1 MSELRLRSRTVSEIV
16 DAAFALY
23 RRNAM
28 QYILVTALASSPLLI
43 LQLLLPDA
51 AQPAPG
57 NLLSWPVVALSV
69 ASWITYSLM
78 SAVVV
83 KLGSQVYLGAEPD
96 LAQTVRE
103 VLPQLP
109 AVMVAGLLKATLLF
123 AGLLCFLVGA
133 IYVVARF
140 FAVSTTVVLEGQG
153 PFSAFGRSSEL
164 SRGRKRFIFN
174 ALILVWIIYTVLNF
188 GVLSLAGIP
197 KSAVITI
204 VASSAF
210 TIVAYP
216 VIALTEMLLYY
227 DARIRGEGF
236 DIEQMA
242 AALDAKAATGVAM
255 P

>member
-1 MSELRLRSRTVSEIV
+1 MTEVRLRARTVSEVV

-28 QYILVTALASSPLLI
+28 QYILVTALAFSPLLL

-51 AQPAPG
+51 GTPTTA
-57 NLLSWPVVALSV
+57 NLGLGVLALAV
-69 ASWITYSLM
+69 GSWITYSLM

-83 KLGSQVYLGAEPD
+83 KLGSQVYLGVEPD

-103 VLPQLP
+103 VLPRLP
-109 AVMVAGLLKATLLF
+109 AVMVAGLFKAILLLI
-123 AGLLCFLVGA
+123 GLILFFVGA
-133 IYVVARF
+133 FYVIARY
-140 FAVSTTVVLEGQG
+140 FAVSTTVVLEGLG
-153 PFSAFGRSSEL
+153 PISAFGRSSEL
-164 SRGRKRFIFN
+164 SKGRKRFILN
-174 ALILVWIIYTVLNF
+174 TLILVWIIYSILNF
-188 GVLSLAGIP
+188 GVLTLAGIP

-204 VASSAF
+204 VASSVF

-216 VIALTEMLLYY
+216 VIGLTEMLLYY
-227 DARIRGEGF
+227 DTRIQGEGF

-242 AALDAKAATGVAM
+242 AALDAKPTAGEGT